1 MGLIDLLRHGPVDAD
16 RQVEGVKCSW
26 PVAELIVNRIEL
38 RQALDRQI
46 DALGKVLPDPLFDVF
61 AAARLPRTVWVK
73 DVDLDARVGAQLCM
87 PRHLLSLVVRQNLA
101 QGFGNA
107 VQLGRKAFQGRCGRG
122 VGEPLQNHQTRAVL
136 GQHTCGRAVTS
147 ALDEVAFPVPETPPF
162 IGHRGPRLVAQHF
175 GQLPSATLSSTARHA
190 LALGSV
196 QTGNQFPSQLLMG
209 HGVIVDVYRLL
220 RDGALGVIWPHSREC
235 VCDSRGRPLLRQIL
249 GHNAEEHGVRCQF
262 GAMPGFDA
270 MAASLQTS
278 SAGIVG
284 TFRSNYRSRMV
295 LPSDKAHEFAGEGRG
310 RAMQGTRNVPRRAS
324 LATTQHHDRGS
335 LCRGGLYVVRP
346 YPYYAERYCILLL
359 ILVSE
364 SLVSRCIWCFGNLF
378 NRKKMKF
385 HE

>member
-1 MGLIDLLRHGPVDAD
+1 MRLIDLLRHGPVDAD
-16 RQVEGVKCSW
+16 RQVEGVNCSW
-26 PVAELIVNRIEL
+26 PVAELIANRIEL

-87 PRHLLSLVVRQNLA
+87 PRHLLSLVVRQSLA
-101 QGFGNA
+101 HGFGNA
-107 VQLGRKAFQGRCGRG
+107 GQIGRRAFHGRCGRG
-122 VGEPLQNHQTRAVL
+122 VGQPLQNQQARAVL

-162 IGHRGPRLVAQHF
+162 IGHRGPQMVAQHF
-175 GQLPSATLSSTARHA
+175 GQLAFATLSSTARHA

-209 HGVIVDVYRLL
+209 RGVIVDVYRLL
-220 RDGALGVIWPHSREC
+220 RDGALGVIGAHSLEC

-249 GHNAEEHGVRCQF
+249 GHNAKEHGVRRQF
-262 GAMPGFDA
+262 GATPGFDA
-270 MAASLQTS
+270 MAVRLQTS

-284 TFRSNYRSRMV
+284 TFRSSYGGRMV
-295 LPSDKAHEFAGEGRG
+295 LPSDKEHEFAGESRG

-335 LCRGGLYVVRP
+335 LCRGGLYALRP
-346 YPYYAERYCILLL
+346 YPYYAKRYCILLL
-359 ILVSE
+359 ILVSG
-364 SLVSRCIWCFGNLF
+364 SLVSSCIWCFWHLF
-378 NRKKMKF
+378 NRENMKF